1 VRLPSTSMRGLGLVA
16 TQTLMLLSADVE
28 GSAAMGQRLGGAY
41 AGVAADHHQLIRAG
55 LAVHGG

>member
-16 TQTLMLLSADVE
+16 TQTLMLFLFADVE
-28 GSAAMGQRLGGAY
+28 GSAAMGQRLGDAY
-41 AGVAADHHQLIRAG
+41 AADRHRLIRAA